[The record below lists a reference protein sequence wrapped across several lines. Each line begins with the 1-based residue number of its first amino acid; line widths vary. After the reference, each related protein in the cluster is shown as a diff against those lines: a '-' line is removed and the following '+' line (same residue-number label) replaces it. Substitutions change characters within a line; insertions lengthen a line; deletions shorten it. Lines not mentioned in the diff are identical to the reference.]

1 MKIAVT
7 GKGGVG
13 KTTVAAILARLYA
26 QEGRSVLAA
35 DVDPDA
41 NLGLA
46 LGFSEEELNSIIP
59 ISKMKELIQDR
70 TGIDTEGIVKL
81 FKINPKVDDI
91 PEKFAK
97 TCNGVKLLVL
107 GTVDVAGAGCVC
119 PEHVILKQLITHLV
133 IQNEDVVIM
142 DMEAGLEHLGR
153 GTTSFM
159 DRFIVVVEPGT
170 RSIQT
175 FKKVR
180 ELAHDLGITRVEA
193 VANKVRG
200 PEDEEFIRNN
210 IAEDELLGFVHY
222 SNGVIEA
229 DRQGR
234 SPFEM
239 DDAVV
244 GEIRSIKEKIDKTL

>member
-13 KTTVAAILARLYA
+13 KTTISAILARLYA
-26 QEGRSVLAA
+26 EEGRSVLAA

-46 LGFSEEELNSIIP
+46 LGFSEEELRSITP

-70 TGIDTEGIVKL
+70 TGVDPEGIGKL

-91 PEKFAK
+91 PEKFAR

-119 PEHVILKQLITHLV
+119 PEHVILKQLISHLV

-175 FKKVR
+175 FKKIKELAR
-180 ELAHDLGITRVEA
+180 ELGVTRVEA

-210 IAEDELLGFVHY
+210 IAGDELLGFVHY
-222 SNGVIEA
+222 SNGVLEA

-244 GEIRSIKEKIDKTL
+244 GEIRKIKEKIDKKL